1 MKKLVYAL
9 IILTGTLVLNFS
21 CKNGKAKENTNV
33 KENSKE
39 VIVSPDSGSGLIVIA
54 RDIITEVIVKPDSLG
69 DPWEVEKVRNYS
81 GKQMFTTLFEN
92 IHDRKVTVYDN
103 LTGNPLGPEEVSK
116 MEKEI
121 GSDLSRIAKIQFLED
136 WFFNPSTN
144 KIIKKLKSASFGYIL
159 PAGKLEPVRYKALF
173 KLKIEE

>member
-9 IILTGTLVLNFS
+9 LILTGVLIINFS
-21 CKNGKAKENTNV
+21 CKNGKVKENT
-33 KENSKE
+33 KE
-39 VIVSPDSGSGLIVIA
+39 VTVITDAGTGLITVA

-69 DPWEVEKVRNYS
+69 DPWEVEKVRNYN
-81 GKQMFTTLFEN
+81 GRQMFAELFEN
-92 IHDRKVTVYDN
+92 IHEKKVTVYDN
-103 LTGNPLGPEEVSK
+103 LTGDPLSPGEVRK

-144 KIIKKLKSASFGYIL
+144 KIIKKLKSASFGYML